1 MDEGWMMQVFRI
13 DEEWRM
19 KFLRTDEGWI
29 NEEKGEKQCARGIK
43 VREDDWD
50 ELKEGEKLRVRENE
64 IRVMRG
70 EREIAGPHERKR
82 VELVGPHVW

>member
-1 MDEGWMMQVFRI
+1 M
-13 DEEWRM
+13 
-19 KFLRTDEGWI
+19 
-29 NEEKGEKQCARGIK
+29 
-43 VREDDWD
+43 
-50 ELKEGEKLRVRENE
+50 RENE